1 MAQAGPELP
10 TWWANYRDRGLV
22 PWGISIQDTIDGARD
37 YWEGTLGVTDMPWAA
52 DQMFSTGQFFPGP
65 MVGTPAYI
73 FIDLSNMQIVNIQEG
88 FSGSEEMIFEPY
100 LD

>member
-10 TWWANYRDRGLV
+10 VWWETYREDGIV
-22 PWGISIQDTIDGARD
+22 PFGVSIQDTIDGARE

-73 FIDLSNMQIVNIQEG
+73 FINLDTMIIENIQEG
-88 FSGSEEMIFEPY
+88 FSGSEESFF
-100 LD
+100 